1 MNTFFRGGM
10 VAQPEPSKSE
20 LHCSRFDELAFWLT
34 EVIETVALFT
44 LSQHHDLLNVKKK
57 GK

>member
-1 MNTFFRGGM
+1 MNTLFRGGM

-20 LHCSRFDELAFWLT
+20 LHCSRFVEHTFWLI